1 MSTFTINRIVL
12 IARLTK
18 DPELRS
24 LPSGKGVCQFRVACN
39 VSRRDTDG
47 EYHDMPNYFDV
58 SAFGATAENVSRY
71 MRKGSRIAIDGRLQW
86 REWETSEQQK
96 RDAVSIAADTIMFLD
111 GSGKRP
117 EIDQPQD
124 GEPGDS
130 FGADETYAEAAGEL
144 VGVGASAGDD
154 DLIF

>member
-1 MSTFTINRIVL
+1 MSTFAINRVVL

-47 EYHDMPNYFDV
+47 EYRDMPNYFDV
-58 SAFGATAENVSRY
+58 STFGATAENVSRY
-71 MRKGSRIAIDGRLQW
+71 MHKGSRVAIDGRLQW
-86 REWETSEQQK
+86 REWETSDQQK
-96 RDAVSIAADTIMFLD
+96 RDAVRIVADTIMFLD
-111 GSGKRP
+111 GSGNRP

-130 FGADETYAEAAGEL
+130 FDDEEAYAEAAGEL
-144 VGVGASAGDD
+144 VGVGAGTGDD